1 MIRLAPVD
9 VRWKH
14 GRTQLAVRAEEN
26 DGVTVGFMAN
36 AVGAEGKVE
45 SIEQYVELV
54 FRDVAQVRYTM
65 AYFYE
70 QHTYGIEPSKTA
82 PHPSPGFYT
91 VVGSTWQ
98 RDLAIEDTEGC
109 KHYLVTGANAYIE
122 ILAETYQETVRAAG
136 AAEMQVDAARST
148 SGAAG

>member
-14 GRTQLAVRAEEN
+14 GRSQVVVRADEN
-26 DGVTVGFMAN
+26 DGLVVGFEAN
-36 AVGAEGKVE
+36 LVDPEGRLENAEH
-45 SIEQYVELV
+45 YVELV
-54 FRDVAQVRYTM
+54 FPLVAQVRYTV

-91 VVGSTWQ
+91 VLDSTWQ
-98 RDLAIEDTEGC
+98 RDLALEDTQGFQ
-109 KHYLVTGANAYIE
+109 HYLVTGHGAYVE
-122 ILAETYQETVRAAG
+122 ILADSYRETIRPGGV
-136 AAEMQVDAARST
+136 ARPYP
-148 SGAAG
+148 